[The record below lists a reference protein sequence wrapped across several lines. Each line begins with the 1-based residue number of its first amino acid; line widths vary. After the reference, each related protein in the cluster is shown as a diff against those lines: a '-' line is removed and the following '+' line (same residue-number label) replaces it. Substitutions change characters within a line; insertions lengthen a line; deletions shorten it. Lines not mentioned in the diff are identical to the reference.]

1 MRARGLPIEIP
12 CSEPTMA
19 DLGPHLVP
27 SVADL
32 VGPRP
37 VHARP
42 CPSGREPR
50 YASVNRARYQHG
62 ALRNQGLPL
71 AGRRL
76 GTGRPGG
83 IHETRVGYTPREEQ

>member
-37 VHARP
+37 VDLVRQVG
-42 CPSGREPR
+42 S
-50 YASVNRARYQHG
+50 
-62 ALRNQGLPL
+62 
-71 AGRRL
+71 
-76 GTGRPGG
+76 PG
-83 IHETRVGYTPREEQ
+83 TPRSTVHATSMERCGIKVCR